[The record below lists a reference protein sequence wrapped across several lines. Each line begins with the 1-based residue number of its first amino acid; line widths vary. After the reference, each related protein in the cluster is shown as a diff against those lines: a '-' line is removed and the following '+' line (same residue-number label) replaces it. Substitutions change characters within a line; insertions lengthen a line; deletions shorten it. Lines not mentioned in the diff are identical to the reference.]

1 MTDVKRTH
9 LSAEERRDRPH
20 RPLAFPA
27 PEIESLNDDERHA
40 LRWARD
46 ACACDVRSVRT
57 LRGASYALL
66 LRCVSL
72 SGAIYHEVDG
82 FGSRDELYA
91 RLARPGVTDRVPV
104 GAYDVEGRR
113 PLPLEDLL
121 RAAG

>member
-1 MTDVKRTH
+1 MSDVKSPH

-20 RPLAFPA
+20 RPLAFPG
-27 PEIESLNDDERHA
+27 PETETLNDDERNA

-46 ACACDVRSVRT
+46 SCTCDVRT
-57 LRGASYALL
+57 LRSLRGAAYALL

-82 FGSRDELYA
+82 FGSTEELET

-104 GAYDVEGRR
+104 GAYDIGARR
-113 PLPLEDLL
+113 PLPLKELP